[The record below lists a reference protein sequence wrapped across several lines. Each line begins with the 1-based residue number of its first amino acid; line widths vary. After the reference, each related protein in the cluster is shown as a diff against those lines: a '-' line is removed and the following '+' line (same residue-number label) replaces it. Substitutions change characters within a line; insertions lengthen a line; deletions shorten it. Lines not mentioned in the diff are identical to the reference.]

1 MSDCQNPGSGQPICS
16 RDSLSCESMGDAPLN
31 HEHLSHDPLITVYM
45 PTHNRERLLKR
56 AVESVL
62 GQTYQHFELIIVD
75 DGSHD
80 ATPDYLKALTERDSR
95 VRFFR
100 QDVAQGACAARNI
113 AIKEAKG
120 KYITGLDDDDEF
132 LPNRLEQLL
141 SSYDEKYAFVCQG
154 TFWHYGSH
162 KKALDANAMIINLSQ
177 MLDYNY
183 STNQVLTETKRLQSI
198 DGFNPEF
205 PACQDYDTWTRL
217 ILKYGAAKRI
227 AGASYIIHQGHE
239 GPRIISKS
247 NMLRGY
253 KKFSEEYGSLMSKG
267 NRINQEYLALVS
279 SRERFKLLD
288 FFQSVRYGLIV
299 KKCRYLLSSNLK
311 LLSKLR
317 SKWLRG

>member
-1 MSDCQNPGSGQPICS
+1 MSDCQN
-16 RDSLSCESMGDAPLN
+16 RDSGRGSCSSKNLGKESINCETLDHGPMV
-31 HEHLSHDPLITVYM
+31 SVYM
-45 PTHNRERLLKR
+45 PTHNREHLLKR

-62 GQTYQHFELIIVD
+62 AQTYQNFELIIVD
-75 DGSHD
+75 DGSRD
-80 ATPDYLKALTERDSR
+80 GSPDYLQSLASSEPR
-95 VRFFR
+95 VRFFC
-100 QDVAQGACAARNI
+100 QPIAQGACAARNI

-198 DGFNPEF
+198 GGFNPEF

-247 NMLRGY
+247 NMQRGY

-267 NRINQEYLALVS
+267 NRINQKYLALVS
-279 SRERFKLLD
+279 SRKRFKLLD
-288 FFQSVRYGLIV
+288 FFQSVRYGLVV

>member
-1 MSDCQNPGSGQPICS
+1 MSDAQSCRG
-16 RDSLSCESMGDAPLN
+16 DSKGC
-31 HEHLSHDPLITVYM
+31 DPLITVYM
-45 PTHNRERLLKR
+45 PTHNREFLLKR

-62 GQTYQHFELIIVD
+62 AQTYQNFELIIVD

-80 ATPDYLKALTERDSR
+80 ATPDYLQSLANSEPR
-95 VRFFR
+95 VRFFS
-100 QDVAQGACAARNI
+100 QPIAQGACAARNI

-132 LPNRLEQLL
+132 LPSRLESLL

-162 KKALDANAMIINLSQ
+162 KKALDANAMIIHLSQ

-198 DGFNPEF
+198 GGFNPEF

-247 NMLRGY
+247 NMLKGY
-253 KKFSEEYGSLMSKG
+253 KKFSEEYGPLMSKG
-267 NRINQEYLALVS
+267 NRINQQYLALVS
-279 SRERFKLLD
+279 SRERFKLLV
-288 FFQSVRYGLIV
+288 FFQSIRYGLMV

-311 LLSKLR
+311 ILSKLR

>member
-1 MSDCQNPGSGQPICS
+1 MPASQNNDSDRLRSGNTFTG
-16 RDSLSCESMGDAPLN
+16 ESMCY
-31 HEHLSHDPLITVYM
+31 EPLITIYM
-45 PTHNRERLLKR
+45 PTHNRELLLKR

-62 GQTYQHFELIIVD
+62 AQTYQNFELIIVD

-80 ATPDYLKALTERDSR
+80 ATPDYLQSLANSEPR
-95 VRFFR
+95 VRFFS
-100 QDVAQGACAARNI
+100 QPKAQGACAARNI

-132 LPNRLEQLL
+132 LPSRLESLL

-162 KKALDANAMIINLSQ
+162 KKALDANAMIIHLSQ

-183 STNQVLTETKRLQSI
+183 STNQVFTETKRLQSI
-198 DGFNPEF
+198 GGFNPKF

-217 ILKYGAAKRI
+217 IIKYGAAKRI

-247 NMLRGY
+247 NMLKGY
-253 KKFSEEYGSLMSKG
+253 KKFSDEYGPLMSKG

-288 FFQSVRYGLIV
+288 FFQSVRYGLMV
-299 KKCRYLLSSNLK
+299 KKCRYLLSSNIK
-311 LLSKLR
+311 ILSKLR
-317 SKWLRG
+317 SQWLRG